1 MGELKLE
8 SVHSDGTRTELFHN
22 DVSEDAWKEYEVTL
36 PKEDFTYHVRKVTFR
51 LRITCGMQVYVITWH
66 ALNVI
71 FEQFYVILI
80 LRSNC

>member
-36 PKEDFTYHVRKVTFR
+36 PIEDFTYHVRKATFR
-51 LRITCGMQVYVITWH
+51 LRITKYFRLSI
-66 ALNVI
+66 
-71 FEQFYVILI
+71 
-80 LRSNC
+80 